1 MDGAINLESEMDTS
15 YQQYFPEIST
25 LIRHSQ
31 YIQKSSVNKIH
42 CFLMSFD
49 EQMFRVFVD
58 SCLGCFQNFSACV
71 PFPVEG
77 IENDL
82 DEKGQL

>member
-1 MDGAINLESEMDTS
+1 MATY
-15 YQQYFPEIST
+15 YQQYFPAVSN

-49 EQMFRVFVD
+49 EQMFKVFVD
-58 SCLGCFQNFSACV
+58 SCLGCF
-71 PFPVEG
+71 
-77 IENDL
+77 
-82 DEKGQL
+82 

>member
-1 MDGAINLESEMDTS
+1 MENEMETS
-15 YQQYFPEIST
+15 YQQYFPVISN

-49 EQMFRVFVD
+49 EQMFGGFVD
-58 SCLGCFQNFSACV
+58 SCLGCF
-71 PFPVEG
+71 
-77 IENDL
+77 
-82 DEKGQL
+82 